1 MSAPQPTINELA
13 AKVSDLS
20 AEFSKFLGENKIPQ
34 PTFAA
39 DSVPSYD
46 GLTSESFLLRQKLL
60 DTLRDLAY
68 LVEGPSE
75 SIFNYTHNYG
85 PDGAALNTLNHFN
98 FWSAVPLEG
107 SASYADIAK
116 HVNLPEEVVHR
127 LLEHAYTLRI
137 FEETDPLKPLTTQ
150 VRHTARSAALAKNE
164 GLQGLVFNIMNDAG
178 PPMAVL
184 NYALEKF
191 QVGKKELKEDMSETA
206 FALWQSG
213 ELSKGYANSWEMMEE
228 DGEGERK
235 GYRMRSFVK
244 WMNYIKEIFRL
255 EGLVNTAY
263 DWKAAGNLKVVDL
276 GGSGGHD
283 SFVLAKS
290 FPNLNITVQDL
301 PKCQS
306 SFDENI
312 PEELKG
318 RVSFQPHSFFEPQT
332 LQADLYM
339 IKLILHDWPDAESIK
354 ILQGLTPALRPGSKV
369 LFIDY
374 VGKQGTVEENAAAAA
389 ALPRSI
395 QQMGTSTDLRMMG
408 LFGAKERHVDAWK
421 ELFKRADKRFDVTRV
436 EANPLSFFVVIE
448 AVWRGE

>member
-1 MSAPQPTINELA
+1 MASSQPTIQELA
-13 AKVSDLS
+13 AKVAQLS
-20 AEFSKFLGENKIPQ
+20 ADFSKFLGDNKIPE

-39 DSVPSYD
+39 DSVRSYS
-46 GLTSESFLLRQKLL
+46 GLTSEAFLLRQNLL
-60 DTLRDLAY
+60 DTLNDLHY

-75 SIFNYTHNYG
+75 SVFNFAHNYG
-85 PDGAALNTLNHFN
+85 PDGACINTINHFD
-98 FWSAVPLEG
+98 FWSAVPLNG
-107 SASYADIAK
+107 DASYAEITK

-137 FEETDPLKPLTTQ
+137 FEETEPGKPLTTR
-150 VRHTARSAALAKNE
+150 VRHTARSAALAQNE
-164 GLQGLVFNIMNDAG
+164 GLSGLVANIMNDAG
-178 PPMAVL
+178 PPMAIL
-184 NYALEKF
+184 PYALEKF
-191 QVGKKELKEDMSETA
+191 QKGKTELKEDMSETA

-213 ELSKGYANSWEMMEE
+213 ELSKGYKTSWEMMEE

-235 GYRMRSFVK
+235 GYRMRTFVK
-244 WMNYIKEIFRL
+244 WMNYIKDIFQL
-255 EGLVNTAY
+255 EGLLNTAY
-263 DWKAAGNLKVVDL
+263 DWKSAGNLKVVDL

-283 SFVLAKS
+283 SFVLAKN

-306 SFDENI
+306 SFDQNI

-332 LQADLYM
+332 LQADIYM
-339 IKLILHDWPDAESIK
+339 IKLILHDWPDAESIQ
-354 ILQGLTPALRPGSKV
+354 ILKGLTPALRPGSKV

-389 ALPRSI
+389 ALPKSI

-421 ELFKRADKRFDVTRV
+421 ELFKRADERYDVARV
-436 EANPLSFFVVIE
+436 TANPLSFFVVIE
-448 AVWRGE
+448 AVWRG

>member
-1 MSAPQPTINELA
+1 
-13 AKVSDLS
+13 
-20 AEFSKFLGENKIPQ
+20 
-34 PTFAA
+34 
-39 DSVPSYD
+39 
-46 GLTSESFLLRQKLL
+46 
-60 DTLRDLAY
+60 
-68 LVEGPSE
+68 
-75 SIFNYTHNYG
+75 
-85 PDGAALNTLNHFN
+85 
-98 FWSAVPLEG
+98 
-107 SASYADIAK
+107 
-116 HVNLPEEVVHR
+116 
-127 LLEHAYTLRI
+127 
-137 FEETDPLKPLTTQ
+137 
-150 VRHTARSAALAKNE
+150 
-164 GLQGLVFNIMNDAG
+164 MNDAG